1 MRVQGE
7 LQQGKECIYYIRLV
21 KLAALQPDGV
31 FPMEAI
37 NIKYN
42 KETQNQEH
50 RESAHQNESAKE
62 SLKNKLKQSE

>member
-7 LQQGKECIYYIRLV
+7 LQQGKECIYYIRFV
-21 KLAALQPDGV
+21 KLTALQPDGV

-42 KETQNQEH
+42 KETQKQEH
-50 RESAHQNESAKE
+50 WE
-62 SLKNKLKQSE
+62 SLHTKMNQQKNPLRIN